1 MSTEERVV
9 RVDLGAR
16 GYDVVIGAGL
26 LGEAGARIAPF
37 APGKRCAIV
46 VDETV
51 AALHLETLQVGLRH
65 AGIESH
71 AIVLPPGEGQK
82 SFLGLELLTE
92 RLLGMGLER
101 RDLVVAFGGGVIGDL
116 AGLTAGLHKR
126 GIDFVQIPT
135 TLLAQVD
142 SSVGGK
148 TAINAAAGKNLVGL
162 FHQPRLVLADQDV
175 LSTLPKRERRAGYAE
190 IVKIGLINDAP
201 FFDWCEA
208 HGPSIV
214 GMPPDAEAEAM
225 LRGLG
230 GTYDGALA
238 VNHAMKITQDEA
250 TARAIENAVKAKAKI
265 VAADEREGGVRALL
279 NLGHTF
285 AHAIEAEAGMDGA
298 VLHGEAVGC
307 GLGLAFAFSHALG
320 YCDAA
325 TSERV
330 TAHLKSTGFETEL
343 SRIPGAPF
351 TADRLVEAMMHDKK
365 NEGGSLT
372 FILARGIGDAF
383 VARDVDAAAVTAF
396 LAERV

>member
-1 MSTEERVV
+1 MSTDERVV

-51 AALHLETLQVGLRH
+51 AALHLETLQAGLRH

-116 AGLTAGLHKR
+116 AGLTAGLLKR

-190 IVKIGLINDAP
+190 IVKVGLINDAA
-201 FFDWCEA
+201 FFDWCEK
-208 HGPSIV
+208 HGAAV
-214 GMPPDAEAEAM
+214 VNDEKGADALTAEAIAV
-225 LRGLG
+225 
-230 GTYDGALA
+230 A
-238 VNHAMKITQDEA
+238 VN
-250 TARAIENAVKAKAKI
+250 AKAKI

-320 YCDAA
+320 HCDADTVA
-325 TSERV
+325 RV
-330 TAHLKSTGFETEL
+330 TAHLKATGFETEL

-351 TADRLVEAMMHDKK
+351 TAERLVEAMMHDKK

-372 FILARGIGDAF
+372 FILARGIGEAF

>member
-1 MSTEERVV
+1 MSTDERVV

-51 AALHLETLQVGLRH
+51 AALHLEQLQAGLRH

-101 RDLVVAFGGGVIGDL
+101 RDLVVAFGGGVVGDL
-116 AGLTAGLHKR
+116 AGLTAGLLKR

-190 IVKIGLINDAP
+190 IVKIGLINDAS
-201 FFDWCEA
+201 FFDWCEK
-208 HGPSIV
+208 HGPAIV
-214 GMPPDAEAEAM
+214 NDEKGADALTAEAI
-225 LRGLG
+225 
-230 GTYDGALA
+230 A
-238 VNHAMKITQDEA
+238 V
-250 TARAIENAVKAKAKI
+250 AVKAKAKI

-285 AHAIEAEAGMDGA
+285 AHALEAHSAYDGTL
-298 VLHGEAVGC
+298 LHGEAVAAGTH
-307 GLGLAFAFSHALG
+307 LAFQLSAQLG
-320 YCDAA
+320 HCSADDAVRVRQHL
-325 TSERV
+325 ER
-330 TAHLKSTGFETEL
+330 AGFITDL
-343 SRIPGAPF
+343 RKLPGAPYDARKL
-351 TADRLVEAMMHDKK
+351 TALMAADKK
-365 NEGGSLT
+365 NQAGLLT
-372 FILARGIGDAF
+372 LILARGIGRAFIDRDAP
-383 VARDVDAAAVTAF
+383 ADVVLELLQQETK
-396 LAERV
+396 

>member
-1 MSTEERVV
+1 MSEERIV

-16 GYDVVIGAGL
+16 GYDVVIGSGL
-26 LGEAGARIAPF
+26 LGDAGRRIAPF
-37 APGKRCAIV
+37 APGKRVAIV

-51 AALHLETLQVGLRH
+51 AALHLPVLQAGLRH
-65 AGIESH
+65 ADIESH

-101 RDLVVAFGGGVIGDL
+101 RDLVIAFGGGVIGDL
-116 AGLTAGLHKR
+116 AGLTAGLLKR

-175 LSTLPKRERRAGYAE
+175 LATLPARERRAGYAE
-190 IVKIGLINDAP
+190 IVKVGLINDAS
-201 FFDWCEA
+201 FFGWCEA
-208 HGPSIV
+208 HGPAVVS
-214 GMPPDAEAEAM
+214 GAEDVTAHAI
-225 LRGLG
+225 
-230 GTYDGALA
+230 A
-238 VNHAMKITQDEA
+238 V
-250 TARAIENAVKAKAKI
+250 AVEAKARI

-320 YCDAA
+320 FCNAA
-325 TSERV
+325 TVERV
-330 TAHLKSTGFETEL
+330 TAHLRATGFETDL
-343 SRIPGAPF
+343 GKLPGAPF
-351 TADRLVEAMMHDKK
+351 TAERLVDAMMHDKK
-365 NEGGSLT
+365 NEGGALT
-372 FILARGIGDAF
+372 FILARGIGQAF
-383 VARDVDAAAVTAF
+383 VARDVDAGKVHAF
-396 LAERV
+396 LREHL